1 MILASTIML
10 YGVLCAFIIPLIYSI
25 TNNQIHK
32 DANSETQ
39 PIYLFL
45 SQWLAL
51 ILVMVFLTIGFF
63 KNRDQHSKNVSYLLT
78 GILIIFLY
86 ALKGPIFYSIFL

>member
-1 MILASTIML
+1 ML

-25 TNNQIHK
+25 TQNQAYK

-51 ILVMVFLTIGFF
+51 ILVIVFLTIGFF
-63 KNRDQHSKNVSYLLT
+63 KNRDVQSKNRSYVLT
-78 GILIIFLY
+78 GILILFLY
-86 ALKGPIFYSIFL
+86 ALRGPVFYSIFL